1 MVKGIKKGIAAAGM
15 GKSKMRMVLSL
26 ASTGG
31 GGGRRKALR
40 MRLNSIVQLEDWP
53 RMSYLR
59 RFLEQSLL
67 GADFQEES
75 F

>member
-26 ASTGG
+26 ASTG